1 MAKGR
6 TNYFEMN
13 IQKKGEDFLDSK
25 SIDEIQRDAK
35 KRIFQDMAFGNIDY
49 EKYGRYFMEPRFLEQ
64 LIVTARDE
72 MENHRVKY
80 TALKEFDNAHP
91 GDIRVV
97 TICAVESRLVCAYET
112 IYYYLK
118 TVRDSGYNIS
128 CLTDL
133 VAQIYQ
139 YRQDIVNN

>member
-1 MAKGR
+1 MAKSR

-13 IQKKGEDFLDSK
+13 IQKKGEDFLDAK

-64 LIVTARDE
+64 LIVTAFDE

-80 TALKEFDNAHP
+80 TALKAFDNANP

-97 TICAVESRLVCAYET
+97 
-112 IYYYLK
+112 
-118 TVRDSGYNIS
+118 
-128 CLTDL
+128 
-133 VAQIYQ
+133 
-139 YRQDIVNN
+139 